1 MRPYENP
8 LKTSENR
15 MPPRSYYIP
24 GGISEYMLLNG
35 QWDFAYFDR
44 DIDVP
49 EQIEKWDKI
58 PVPSCWQLEGYGH
71 PNYTNTN
78 YPYPCDP
85 PYVPDDNACGVYRR
99 SFTVKKWGKLYFVFE
114 GVCSCAYLYINDRY
128 VGFTQGSHLQ
138 AEFDITDYVTDGE
151 NTVTVKVLKWCC
163 GSYLEDQDMFRHNGI
178 FRDVYLLQRPEDHL
192 VDAQIIPNDK
202 TIDVKL
208 DKAANISIYQENT
221 FRPYHWYNISPCQIL
236 QQPNRL

>member
-15 MPPRSYYIP
+15 MQPRSYYIP
-24 GGISEYMLLNG
+24 GGVSEYQLLNG

-49 EQIEKWDKI
+49 EKIEIWNKI

-85 PYVPDDNACGVYRR
+85 PYVPDDNSCGVYRR
-99 SFTVKKWGKLYFVFE
+99 SFTVKKWGKVYFVFE

-128 VGFTQGSHLQ
+128 VGFTQGSHL
-138 AEFDITDYVTDGE
+138 
-151 NTVTVKVLKWCC
+151 
-163 GSYLEDQDMFRHNGI
+163 
-178 FRDVYLLQRPEDHL
+178 
-192 VDAQIIPNDK
+192 
-202 TIDVKL
+202 
-208 DKAANISIYQENT
+208 
-221 FRPYHWYNISPCQIL
+221 
-236 QQPNRL
+236 